1 MIRHLLDALKNCV
14 GAALP
19 SPVLNLFFGLAIP
32 NRTHPAGA
40 MSIPCSIPENILKF
54 RTITT
59 MLANLPRTI
68 PSIPTDNLE
77 DPQWAESRIR
87 QELKILDAFAQ
98 LAVSQ
103 HDVVA
108 VSTFRGLGLE
118 MVACADQETTQTA
131 QTEAQSKSMLDSA
144 IEMARQSW
152 RLLLTRNDRFADKT
166 TSSGKN
172 YPTIMLVQS
181 PEDRGERTALEYMK
195 DLGMPW

>member
-1 MIRHLLDALKNCV
+1 MIHHLLDALKNCV

-32 NRTHPAGA
+32 NCTHPAGA

-59 MLANLPRTI
+59 MLAHLPRMI

-77 DPQWAESRIR
+77 DPQWAESHIR
-87 QELKILDAFAQ
+87 QELKILDASAQ

-144 IEMARQSW
+144 IEMARESW
-152 RLLLTRNDRFADKT
+152 RLLLTRNDRFADTT
-166 TSSGKN
+166 TSSGKQ

-181 PEDRGERTALEYMK
+181 PEDRVERTALEYMK